1 MIDCPGSEPFDL
13 YCRFK
18 AGDERAFADLYDRL
32 SPGLYNY
39 LCRLLG
45 DVHRAEDV
53 LVETFTKLARSNLDG
68 PGNVKAWLYRVATNH
83 CYQWFRK
90 NREQCAISELDE
102 PEAKEPVRDP
112 VRDVK
117 IQRLLGGLP
126 ETHRVVVVLKFY
138 ESLSY
143 QEIADVLCIPLGTV
157 KSRMHDGLKRLRQ
170 MLKMKEDA

>member
-1 MIDCPGSEPFDL
+1 MIDHAAAEPFDL
-13 YCRFK
+13 YRRFK
-18 AGDERAFADLYDRL
+18 AGDERAFADLYERL

-45 DVHRAEDV
+45 DRHRAEDV
-53 LVETFTKLARSNLDG
+53 LIQAFTKLARSNLNG
-68 PGNVKAWLYRVATNH
+68 PGNVKAWLYRVATNE
-83 CYQWFRK
+83 CYKWFRR
-90 NREQCAISELDE
+90 NREQVGNGDLPE
-102 PEAKEPVRDP
+102 PQNNEADRDP
-112 VRDVK
+112 IRELK

-126 ETHRVVVVLKFY
+126 ETHRVVVVMKFY

-170 MLKMKEDA
+170 MLKK